1 MMTSNPTKIH
11 QKSVKQ
17 ANLKNAAQDFILFL
31 SNQSAEAQ
39 ILFSVNTLIK
49 NEKRAW
55 NAKRS
60 WK

>member
-49 NEKRAW
+49 NEKRA
-55 NAKRS
+55 
-60 WK
+60 